1 MSAKRLLPKR
11 NDCRRF
17 ASWFQETAKFGWPGL
32 YHSYFTSP
40 PHSLSLSLSAS
51 PPRSPT
57 QREQTTDIRT
67 QTHTH
72 RHKDSHTLIYTSTIT
87 YTCYWYLYEL
97 WNPLRFVWDCKRRI
111 SLEVAR
117 FPFFLWIPS
126 NLGTWMNNDYVYL
139 PCSSKVLAQR
149 ISTCCIQ
156 SWCWDGERKN
166 KKRRKKR
173 KGKKP
178 TKNVARNRRNIRGLF
193 FFFFGWGC
201 SEHDFKHPWLASDL
215 SCHILSFLSFITIRL
230 STVWLCFFKSII
242 QSLFLPFW
250 LSSRPLIELLFVWP
264 WSTADLIQSGS
275 WALIMFRRHFR
286 RPGIC
291 NLKQSSLLGATCQGL
306 CVCPAA
312 HLLVCLLVYQ
322 SNCICMLCAKAFGK
336 PYLHCVT
343 NLRTS

>member
-193 FFFFGWGC
+193 FFLRLGVQWTWFQ
-201 SEHDFKHPWLASDL
+201 ASMVGIWF
-215 SCHILSFLSFITIRL
+215 ILSYLIVSIVYYDTSINSL
-230 STVWLCFFKSII
+230 VVFF
-242 QSLFLPFW
+242 
-250 LSSRPLIELLFVWP
+250 
-264 WSTADLIQSGS
+264 
-275 WALIMFRRHFR
+275 
-286 RPGIC
+286 
-291 NLKQSSLLGATCQGL
+291 
-306 CVCPAA
+306 
-312 HLLVCLLVYQ
+312 
-322 SNCICMLCAKAFGK
+322 
-336 PYLHCVT
+336 
-343 NLRTS
+343 

>member
-1 MSAKRLLPKR
+1 MTWPLPFILHLSAPL
-11 NDCRRF
+11 
-17 ASWFQETAKFGWPGL
+17 
-32 YHSYFTSP
+32 
-40 PHSLSLSLSAS
+40 SLSLSLSAS

-72 RHKDSHTLIYTSTIT
+72 TQTQGLTHFDIHFYRHLHMLLIFIRTLEPSAV
-87 YTCYWYLYEL
+87 CMRLQKEDFPWG
-97 WNPLRFVWDCKRRI
+97 CKV
-111 SLEVAR
+111 SV
-117 FPFFLWIPS
+117 FLWIPS

-193 FFFFGWGC
+193 FFLRLGVQWTWFQ
-201 SEHDFKHPWLASDL
+201 ASMVGIWF
-215 SCHILSFLSFITIRL
+215 ILSYIIYLIVFIVYYDTSINSL
-230 STVWLCFFKSII
+230 VVFFKSII
-242 QSLFLPFW
+242 QSLFPPFC